1 MLYNHVSTIYH
12 VKLVNNEICIGIW
25 NVGKRLNQSLRILT
39 GVGMDEEDEA
49 KLRER
54 EAAIL
59 KARENISEETLREY
73 KEIFSFFDRLNVCWE
88 HDIQEL
94 I

>member
-1 MLYNHVSTIYH
+1 
-12 VKLVNNEICIGIW
+12 
-25 NVGKRLNQSLRILT
+25 
-39 GVGMDEEDEA
+39 MDEEDEA

-73 KEIFSFFDRLNVCWE
+73 KEIFSFFDRLNVCWG

>member
-1 MLYNHVSTIYH
+1 
-12 VKLVNNEICIGIW
+12 
-25 NVGKRLNQSLRILT
+25 
-39 GVGMDEEDEA
+39 MDEEDEA

-73 KEIFSFFDRLNVCWE
+73 KEIFSFFDRLTVGDMIFQSRVNMKTLSGME
-88 HDIQEL
+88 AAP
-94 I
+94 